1 MKNKFF
7 MLMLVLVIG
16 VLAACGAKDKA
27 SDKNSNA
34 SEGTEQKQVLKV
46 GTSSDYAPFE
56 YVDAAKGEDIIGFD
70 IDLIKLVG
78 DKIGAEMQVQDIDF
92 NSLVPALQA
101 GKVDVVI
108 SGMSPNEEREK
119 VVDFSDKYNQTE
131 QVFIVK
137 KDSGIKKEADLAGK
151 KIGVQNASIQE
162 TLGNKI
168 AKEVDAT
175 VEGRTRIPEIIQDM
189 MSKRLDAG
197 IVESGV
203 AKGYLDTNDKLEAF
217 PVKEQPEDFKAIAV
231 QKGSDLK
238 DKINKA
244 LKELAAEGKIK
255 ELEDKWLKV
264 K

>member
-16 VLAACGAKDKA
+16 LLAACGAKEDKA
-27 SDKNSNA
+27 TNSSSD
-34 SEGTEQKQVLKV
+34 TENKQVLKV
-46 GTSSDYAPFE
+46 GTSADYAPFE
-56 YVDAAKGEDIIGFD
+56 YVDAAKGEEIIGFD

-78 DKIGAEMQVQDIDF
+78 EKLGVEMQVQDMDF

-108 SGMSPNEEREK
+108 SGMTPNEEREK

-131 QVFIVK
+131 QVIIVK

-151 KIGVQNASIQE
+151 KVGVQTASIQE
-162 TLGNKI
+162 NLGNAI
-168 AKEVDAT
+168 AKKVDVS

-189 MSKRLDAG
+189 MSKRLDAAILEG
-197 IVESGV
+197 GV
-203 AKGYLDTNDKLEAF
+203 AKGYLKTNDKLAAF
-217 PVKEQPEDFKAIAV
+217 PVEEQPEDYKAIAV

-244 LKELAAEGKIK
+244 LKELANEGKIQQ
-255 ELEDKWLKV
+255 LEENWLEKAE
-264 K
+264 